1 MRPSRRHFLSNRD
14 GAVSVVVGV
23 CLLMFVGFA
32 AAAVDFGYVCLKGR
46 QLQGIADMSAMAAA
60 TNLSNAQRAAQETA
74 NSNGWSKSVTADVT
88 TGQYQPDP
96 SIPPSQRF
104 SAGGEPTNAARVT
117 LKADADLFFASLL
130 IGKKSISLSRTATA
144 AQGELAS
151 FSIGTRLASLKGG
164 VANSLLSGLTGS
176 SVNLSVMDYNALA
189 SAQVDLF
196 QYVDALRTRM
206 DLQGASFD
214 RTLSG
219 QIETNGA
226 IGAIVDALNEAGD
239 SAAGQAIEQIAQS
252 ANSTP
257 IELGQLLDLGP
268 YGGQDY
274 VNGSGPSG
282 LSVNALD
289 LAQAVLA
296 LSQGG
301 RQVQLNL
308 ASSLPGVAG
317 VAAWLAIGE
326 RPEHTPWLTVT
337 DDNSVVVRTAQ
348 ARLYVDTKVAPLGG
362 LAGVASIDLPIYV
375 ELASAKARLA
385 SLDCAAPTVSLS
397 VSPSIGKAAIGAVNV
412 SELDN
417 FTEELSVSPA
427 TLINVLLIKATGK
440 SEIDLGGADWQ
451 AVDFSSTEIADH
463 AVKTVSTDDAVTAA
477 TASLLANLS
486 LNVQVGGL
494 GLGAQSVAQ
503 SIRQSLQPVAAPLD
517 TALDSLEDMLG
528 VGLGQADVWVDG
540 VRCQHVAL
548 VQ

>member
-1 MRPSRRHFLSNRD
+1 MRASRWRFLRNRD
-14 GAVSVVVGV
+14 GSVSIVVGV

-32 AAAVDFGYVCLKGR
+32 AAAVDFGYVYLKGR

-60 TNLSNAQRAAQETA
+60 ANLSDAEKAAQETA
-74 NSNGWSKSVTADVT
+74 NSNGWTKPVSAEVT
-88 TGQYQPDP
+88 TGLYQPDA
-96 SIPPSQRF
+96 SIPPSQRYA
-104 SAGGEPTNAARVT
+104 AGIEPANAARVT
-117 LKADADLFFASLL
+117 LKADADLFFASVL
-130 IGKKSISLSRTATA
+130 IGKKAISLSRTATA
-144 AQGELAS
+144 AQGQLAS

-164 VANSLLSGLTGS
+164 VANALLSGLTGS
-176 SVNLSVMDYNALA
+176 SINLSVMDYNALA
-189 SAQVDLF
+189 NAQVDLF

-206 DLQGASFD
+206 DLEGASFD

-226 IGAIVDALNEAGD
+226 IGAIMDALNSAGN
-239 SAAGQAIEQIAQS
+239 SAAGQAIQQIAQS

-274 VNGSGPSG
+274 VNASGPSG

-301 RQVQLNL
+301 RQVQLKLN
-308 ASSLPGVAG
+308 SVLPGVAG
-317 VAAWLAIGE
+317 VTAWLAIGE
-326 RPEHTPWLTVT
+326 RPERTPWLTVT
-337 DDNSVVVRTAQ
+337 DNDSAIVRTAQ

-362 LAGVASIDLPIYV
+362 LAGVAAIDLPIYV
-375 ELASAKARLA
+375 ELASAKAKLA
-385 SLDCAAPTVSLS
+385 SLNCASPTVSLA
-397 VSPSIGKAAIGAVNV
+397 VSPSIGKTAIGSVNV

-417 FTEELSVSPA
+417 FTEELTVSPA

-451 AVDFSSTEIADH
+451 TVEFDSADIADH
-463 AVKTVSTDDAVTAA
+463 AVKTVSTEDALTTA
-477 TASLLANLS
+477 TASLLSNMS

-494 GLGAQSVAQ
+494 GIGSQQVAQ
-503 SIRQSLQPVAAPLD
+503 SISRSLQPVAAPLD
-517 TALDSLEDMLG
+517 TVLDSLEAMLG